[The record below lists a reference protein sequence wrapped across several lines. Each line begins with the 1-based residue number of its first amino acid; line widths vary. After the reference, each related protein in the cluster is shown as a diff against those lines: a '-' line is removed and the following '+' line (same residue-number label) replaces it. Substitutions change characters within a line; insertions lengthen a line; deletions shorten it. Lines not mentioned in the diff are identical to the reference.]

1 MGLAGKEL
9 TMSLREKIQTVG
21 LALILL
27 LMGYVIY
34 SDIAITLS
42 ERARPEG
49 PPPAHA
55 PH

>member
-1 MGLAGKEL
+1 VGREL

-27 LMGYVIY
+27 LMGYVLY

-42 ERARPEG
+42 ERARPEN
-49 PPPAHA
+49 PPPAHTK
-55 PH
+55 P